1 MKIEELGEKL
11 KDFKRLIEIGTNRY
25 EQREQ
30 NLSDVEKIKC
40 SKVKEQKFWN
50 RSYLERRESVI

>member
-40 SKVKEQKFWN
+40 SKVKE
-50 RSYLERRESVI
+50 